1 MKYLLAPL
9 LFLGFYTS
17 SAQDFDFHYDHYSF
31 VVQDLKTVG
40 DFYADVLKLEEIPH
54 PSDPDGFRWFRI
66 RGNSQLHL
74 IGKDTVI
81 RQENKSVHLCLSTAK
96 LESFIEHLNA
106 KKIPFWDW
114 PGKKGAV
121 TNRADGVKQIYILD
135 PEKNWV
141 EINNAKH

>member
-1 MKYLLAPL
+1 MKYLLVSL
-9 LFLGFYTS
+9 LFLGLYTTN
-17 SAQDFDFHYDHYSF
+17 AQDFDFHYDHYSF
-31 VVQDLKTVG
+31 VVQDLKKVG

-96 LESFIEHLNA
+96 LETFIEHLNS
-106 KKIPFWDW
+106 KNVPFWDW
-114 PGKKGAV
+114 PGQKGAI
-121 TNRADGVKQIYILD
+121 TNRADGVKQIYLLD

>member
-1 MKYLLAPL
+1 MLLPVL
-9 LFLGFYTS
+9 LGFLTCN
-17 SAQDFDFHYDHYSF
+17 AQDFEFDYDHYSF
-31 VVQDLKTVG
+31 VVQDLKKVG

-81 RQENKSVHLCLSTAK
+81 PQENKSVHLCLSTPK
-96 LESFIEHLNA
+96 LNAFIEHLNT
-106 KKIPFWDW
+106 KKVPFWDW
-114 PGKKGAV
+114 PGKMGAV
-121 TNRADGVKQIYILD
+121 TTRADGVKQIYILD

-141 EINNAKH
+141 EINNAKQ

>member
-1 MKYLLAPL
+1 MKYLLL
-9 LFLGFYTS
+9 TVFFLGFYTS
-17 SAQDFDFHYDHYSF
+17 NAQNFDFHYDHYSF
-31 VVQDLKTVG
+31 IVQDLKKVG

-54 PSDPDGFRWFRI
+54 PSDPDGFRWFKI

-81 RQENKSVHLCLSTAK
+81 PQENKSVHLCLSTAK
-96 LESFIEHLNA
+96 LDAFIEHLKD

-114 PGKKGAV
+114 PGKEGAIN
-121 TNRADGVKQIYILD
+121 TRADGVKQIYILD

>member
-1 MKYLLAPL
+1 MLLPVL
-9 LFLGFYTS
+9 LLGFLTCN
-17 SAQDFDFHYDHYSF
+17 AQDFEFDYDHYSF
-31 VVQDLKTVG
+31 VVQDLKKVG

-81 RQENKSVHLCLSTAK
+81 PQENKSVHLCLSTPK
-96 LESFIEHLNA
+96 LNAFIEHLNT
-106 KKIPFWDW
+106 KKVPFWDW
-114 PGKKGAV
+114 PGKMGAV
-121 TNRADGVKQIYILD
+121 TTRADGVKQIYILD

-141 EINNAKH
+141 EINDAKQ

>member
-1 MKYLLAPL
+1 MKHILLTV
-9 LFLGFYTS
+9 LFLGLYTS
-17 SAQDFDFHYDHYSF
+17 NAQNFDFKYDHYSF
-31 VVQDLKTVG
+31 IVQDLKKVG

-54 PSDPDGFRWFRI
+54 PSDPDGFRWFKI

-81 RQENKSVHLCLSTAK
+81 PQENKSVHLCLSTAK
-96 LESFIEHLNA
+96 LDAFIEHLNY

-114 PGKKGAV
+114 PGKEGAI
-121 TNRADGVKQIYILD
+121 TTRADGVKQIYILD